1 MLSTDTL
8 AAPCHIPSLSL
19 AVSHVPG
26 SLSAQVLSYL
36 DERPCAEQSRESI
49 LNFVEELQ
57 KLSSAG
63 NFELTDA
70 EILQLVSNQPR
81 SLVEIHLIV
90 EECEER
96 LTQEQVQTLLKLCY
110 TLTEEDESDAGA
122 S

>member
-110 TLTEEDESDAGA
+110 MLTEEDESDAGA

>member
-96 LTQEQVQTLLKLCY
+96 LTQEQVQTLLKLGY
-110 TLTEEDESDAGA
+110 TLTVEDESDAGA

>member
-1 MLSTDTL
+1 M
-8 AAPCHIPSLSL
+8 
-19 AVSHVPG
+19 SHVPG

-122 S
+122 SY

>member
-63 NFELTDA
+63 NFELTGA

>member
-1 MLSTDTL
+1 M
-8 AAPCHIPSLSL
+8 
-19 AVSHVPG
+19 SHVPG

-96 LTQEQVQTLLKLCY
+96 LTQEQEQVQTLLKLCY